1 MKIIPSLSENWI
13 TIITSIVGIN
23 VMRLSLLLMLLTFCI
38 CCNKN
43 DQPKGFKPLIK
54 PERGFVDSTTLGSV
68 PNIRLI
74 GVVKPIMAGN
84 PKVINT
90 NTNIIRAR
98 FPVLILSAT
107 PKKTTPGIGQF
118 SPPQI
123 VPAIINPIEAGM
135 AEIVL
140 AKDAYTKDEN
150 SQNFTSIS
158 KQQGLMMNRT
168 KSLLQDHLGNI
179 WFGSEG
185 GGVSKLGGKF
195 ITHYTQNEGLSNN
208 NVSAMFQDSKE
219 NIWFGTNGGGVTKYD
234 GKYFT
239 RFGEA
244 EGLWSNSVW
253 AITEDKSGNVW
264 FGTEMGATKFDGI
277 NFTHFFENQGLN
289 NNRVRTIFQD
299 KDGDMWF
306 GTQGG
311 GVSRFN
317 GSTIYHYTVNEGL
330 CSNWIT
336 SIIQD
341 SKGAFWFASENSGVS
356 KFDGTYFRN
365 YTTKEG
371 LCSNSVNTILEDDNH
386 NIWIGTNAGVSKF
399 DGISFMQYTEKQ
411 GLCNNVVY
419 SIIQCKSGNL
429 WFGTFGG
436 ASEYSG
442 GRFIHY
448 TQNEGLP
455 NNYINCINEDFEGNL
470 WLATDGGG
478 VTKYDGKSFT
488 SYTMKEGLV
497 NNRVNNINQDFD
509 GNLWFGTNGG
519 GISKFNGKTFVSY
532 TYQQGLSNEW
542 VTCSLK
548 DRFNNIWFGT
558 QGGVSKYNGTSFTN
572 YSKREGLGSDYII
585 SMAQDYKGNLWFGTE
600 NEGASM
606 FDGDKFIHFNTTNGL
621 SNNTINAILE
631 DKNGVIWFA
640 TNGGGVCAYNGFGF
654 FYLTQKEG
662 LINDYVV
669 SILEDKNGAIWFGT
683 RFGLSRLIISN
694 IEGRKINPELPIFK
708 NYTFEDGF
716 LGTGCNNG
724 AIFEDKLG
732 TIWIGANNMLTA
744 LHPESDEHDIVPPI
758 VRVSTIELFNEKIDW
773 VSFEKNRDTT
783 LVLGNG
789 IVIKD
794 VSFSSTSKWYN
805 LPENLIL
812 SYDNNNLTFGF
823 VGINQKQNK
832 KVLYKFKLEGL
843 DEVWSAFTSRS
854 DAGYGNLPAGSYIF
868 KVKAMNSEGYWSNE
882 SQFAFS
888 VSPPWWK
895 TWWFYATLCGFF
907 ILSIILFIKWR
918 ERKLTL
924 GKLLLLKKVNE
935 QTYLLSEKNEELNAQ
950 NEQIHNSLEALKTTQ
965 SQLIQSEK
973 MAALG
978 QLIAGVAHE
987 VNTPLGAIKSS
998 IGSVYETLNTTL
1010 KRIPEIFASLLP
1022 EEQIL
1027 FFRLLDIAIRKDPN
1041 ITSKDERVHRKNTT
1055 VFLEGY
1061 DVEFADRTADTL
1073 TDMGVYT
1080 LDDSFL
1086 PLLKHPHSADIMQI
1100 AYELS
1105 GLIRSSQTIQIAVE
1119 KASRVVFA
1127 LKSYSHFNYLDE
1139 PIKANIADGIETV
1152 LTLYHNT
1159 LKQGVDV
1166 EKRFANIVP
1175 IFCFPDELNQ
1185 VWTNLIHNAI
1195 QAMKNKGKLIIS
1207 IQIVLVN
1214 DSLSDVCVSI
1224 NDNGSGIPTELLEK
1238 IFDPFF
1244 TTKPQGEGSGL
1255 GLDIVRK
1262 IVDKHQGRITVE
1274 SEPGNTTISV
1284 FLPFV
1289 V

>member
-1 MKIIPSLSENWI
+1 M
-13 TIITSIVGIN
+13 
-23 VMRLSLLLMLLTFCI
+23 
-38 CCNKN
+38 
-43 DQPKGFKPLIK
+43 
-54 PERGFVDSTTLGSV
+54 
-68 PNIRLI
+68 
-74 GVVKPIMAGN
+74 
-84 PKVINT
+84 
-90 NTNIIRAR
+90 
-98 FPVLILSAT
+98 
-107 PKKTTPGIGQF
+107 
-118 SPPQI
+118 
-123 VPAIINPIEAGM
+123 
-135 AEIVL
+135 
-140 AKDAYTKDEN
+140 
-150 SQNFTSIS
+150 
-158 KQQGLMMNRT
+158 
-168 KSLLQDHLGNI
+168 
-179 WFGSEG
+179 
-185 GGVSKLGGKF
+185 
-195 ITHYTQNEGLSNN
+195 
-208 NVSAMFQDSKE
+208 
-219 NIWFGTNGGGVTKYD
+219 TKYD

-244 EGLWSNSVW
+244 EGLWSNTVW
-253 AITEDKSGNVW
+253 AITEDKNGNIW
-264 FGTEMGATKFDGI
+264 FGTEVGAAKFDGE
-277 NFTHFFENQGLN
+277 NFIQYSENQGLN
-289 NNRVRTIFQD
+289 NNRVHTIFED
-299 KDGDMWF
+299 KYGNMWF

-311 GVSRFN
+311 GVCKFN
-317 GSTIYHYTVNEGL
+317 GSTFYQYTVNEGL

-336 SIIQD
+336 SMIQD
-341 SKGAFWFASENSGVS
+341 SRGDYWFGSESSGIS

-371 LCSNSVNTILEDDNH
+371 LCSNSINRILEDDNH
-386 NIWIGTNAGVSKF
+386 YIWIATNGGASKF
-399 DGISFMQYTEKQ
+399 DGTSFTQYTENQ
-411 GLCNNVVY
+411 GLCNNTVY

-436 ASEYSG
+436 ASEYGG
-442 GRFIHY
+442 GRFIHF
-448 TQNEGLP
+448 TRNEGLP
-455 NNYINCINEDFEGNL
+455 NNYVNCINQDVNGNL
-470 WLATDGGG
+470 WFGTDGGG

-488 SYTMKEGLV
+488 NYTMKEGLV
-497 NNRVNNINQDFD
+497 NNRVNTINQDFD

-519 GISKFNGKTFVSY
+519 GLSKFDGKTFTSY
-532 TYQQGLSNEW
+532 TYQEGLSNEW

-548 DRFNNIWFGT
+548 DRYNNIWFGT
-558 QGGVSKYNGTSFTN
+558 QGGGVSKFNGKSFTN
-572 YSKREGLGSDYII
+572 YTKREGLESDNII

-606 FDGDKFIHFNTTNGL
+606 FDGKKFIHFNTKNGL

-640 TNGGGVCAYNGFGF
+640 TNGGGICSYNGTKFSYF
-654 FYLTQKEG
+654 TQKEG

-669 SILEDKNGAIWFGT
+669 SILEDKRGAIWFGT
-683 RFGLSRLIISN
+683 RFGISRLITPN
-694 IEGRKINPELPIFK
+694 LERKKINPELPIFK

-716 LGTGCNNG
+716 LGMGCNKG
-724 AIFEDKLG
+724 ALFEDKLG
-732 TIWIGANNMLTA
+732 IIWIGANNMLTA
-744 LHPESDEHDIVPPI
+744 FHSESDEHDNVPPI

-783 LVLGNG
+783 LVLENG
-789 IVIKD
+789 ITIKD

-805 LPENLIL
+805 LPDDLIL

-843 DEVWSAFTSRS
+843 DKVWSAFTTRS

-882 SQFAFS
+882 SQFAFT
-888 VSPPWWK
+888 VSPPWWQ
-895 TWWFYATLCGFF
+895 TWWFYLVLGGTFV
-907 ILSIILFIKWR
+907 LSIIVFIKTR
-918 ERKLTL
+918 ERKLRH
-924 GKLLLLKKVNE
+924 GKLLLEKTVSE
-935 QTYLLSEKNEELNAQ
+935 QTHLLSEKNEELNQQ

-1010 KRIPEIFASLLP
+1010 KRIPEIFATLLP
-1022 EEQIL
+1022 EQQIL
-1027 FFRLLDIAIRKDPN
+1027 FFNMLDIAIKKDPN
-1041 ITSKDERVHRKNTT
+1041 ITSKEERVHRKNMT
-1055 VFLEGY
+1055 VFLEEY
-1061 DVEFADRTADTL
+1061 DVENADRLADTL

-1080 LDDSFL
+1080 LNESFL
-1086 PLLKHPHSADIMQI
+1086 PLLKHSQSADIMQI

-1105 GLIRSSQTIQIAVE
+1105 GLIRSSQTIQLAVE

-1139 PIKANIADGIETV
+1139 PIVANIADGIETV

-1166 EKRFANIVP
+1166 EKRFANIAP

-1195 QAMKNKGKLIIS
+1195 QAMKNKGKLTITT
-1207 IQIVLVN
+1207 QLVPIN
-1214 DSLSDVCVSI
+1214 DSSSEVCVSV
-1224 NDNGSGIPTELLEK
+1224 NDNGSGIPAELIDK

-1262 IVDKHQGRITVE
+1262 IVDKHQGRIAVE
-1274 SEPGNTTISV
+1274 SVPGNTTISV
-1284 FLPFV
+1284 FLPYTV
-1289 V
+1289 